1 MKKKIIVILIIC
13 LFLGLSIFILF
24 LDKYNSG
31 TQVDNNEIVYEETDS
46 KKENIIE
53 DNQLKEEIEFPIGN
67 ATEQIESVATP
78 KEEDEIQKD
87 NDKIN
92 DKKSE
97 DKTQIINKNTTST
110 STTQKEENKE
120 ITKNVE
126 NSKNENKESLSNNEV
141 TNKTEQKEEKDNT
154 PKCNHSNEG
163 YYNTEDEAKAYY
175 KELSKEFGKKVKDG
189 EITYEE
195 YLKKCPYGCETMS
208 CQYCGKWTISLY
220 YE

>member
-13 LFLGLSIFILF
+13 LFLGLAIFILF
-24 LDKYNSG
+24 LNKYNSG

-53 DNQLKEEIEFPIGN
+53 DNQLKEEIEFSIGN

-78 KEEDEIQKD
+78 KEKEEIQKD

-110 STTQKEENKE
+110 STTKKEENKE

-126 NSKNENKESLSNNEV
+126 NSKNENKESSSNNEV

-154 PKCNHSNEG
+154 TKCNHSNEG
-163 YYNTEDEAKAYY
+163 YYITEDEAKAYY
-175 KELSKEFGKKVKDG
+175 KELSKEFGEKVKDG

-195 YLKKCPYGCETMS
+195 YLKKCPYGYETIS

>member
-13 LFLGLSIFILF
+13 LFLGLAIFILF
-24 LDKYNSG
+24 LNKYNSG

-53 DNQLKEEIEFPIGN
+53 DNQLKEEIEFSIGN

-78 KEEDEIQKD
+78 KEKEEIQKD

-97 DKTQIINKNTTST
+97 DKTQIINTNTTSA
-110 STTQKEENKE
+110 STTKKEENKE
-120 ITKNVE
+120 ATKNVE
-126 NSKNENKESLSNNEV
+126 NSKNENKESSNNNEV

-154 PKCNHSNEG
+154 TKCNHSNEG
-163 YYNTEDEAKAYY
+163 YYITEDEAKAYY
-175 KELSKEFGKKVKDG
+175 KELSKEFGEKVKDG

-195 YLKKCPYGCETMS
+195 YLKKCPYGYETIS

>member
-1 MKKKIIVILIIC
+1 M
-13 LFLGLSIFILF
+13 GLAIFILF
-24 LDKYNSG
+24 LNKYNSG

-53 DNQLKEEIEFPIGN
+53 DNQLKEEIEFSIGN

-78 KEEDEIQKD
+78 KEKEEIQKD

-110 STTQKEENKE
+110 STTKKEENKE

-126 NSKNENKESLSNNEV
+126 NSKNENKESSSNNEV

-154 PKCNHSNEG
+154 TKCNHSNEG
-163 YYNTEDEAKAYY
+163 YYITEDEAKAYY
-175 KELSKEFGKKVKDG
+175 KELSKEFGEKVKDG

-195 YLKKCPYGCETMS
+195 YLKKCPYGYETIS

>member
-1 MKKKIIVILIIC
+1 M
-13 LFLGLSIFILF
+13 GLSIFILF

-126 NSKNENKESLSNNEV
+126 NSKNENKESSNNNEV

-154 PKCNHSNEG
+154 TKCNHSNEG
-163 YYNTEDEAKAYY
+163 YYITEDEAKAYY
-175 KELSKEFGKKVKDG
+175 KELSKEFGEKVKDG

-195 YLKKCPYGCETMS
+195 YLKKCPYGYETMS

>member
-13 LFLGLSIFILF
+13 LFLGLAIFILF
-24 LDKYNSG
+24 LNKYNSG

-53 DNQLKEEIEFPIGN
+53 DNQLKEEIEFSIGN

-78 KEEDEIQKD
+78 KEKEEIQKD

-110 STTQKEENKE
+110 STTK
-120 ITKNVE
+120 
-126 NSKNENKESLSNNEV
+126 
-141 TNKTEQKEEKDNT
+141 KEEKDNT
-154 PKCNHSNEG
+154 TKCNHSNEG

-175 KELSKEFGKKVKDG
+175 KELSKEFGEKVKDG

-195 YLKKCPYGCETMS
+195 YLKKCPYGYETIS

>member
-1 MKKKIIVILIIC
+1 M
-13 LFLGLSIFILF
+13 GLSIFILF
-24 LDKYNSG
+24 LNKYNSG

-53 DNQLKEEIEFPIGN
+53 DNQLKEEIEFSIGN

-78 KEEDEIQKD
+78 KEKEEIQKD

-110 STTQKEENKE
+110 STTKKEENKE

-126 NSKNENKESLSNNEV
+126 NSKNENKESSSNNEV

-154 PKCNHSNEG
+154 TKCNHSNEG
-163 YYNTEDEAKAYY
+163 YYITEDEAKAYY
-175 KELSKEFGKKVKDG
+175 KELSKEFGEKVKDG

-195 YLKKCPYGCETMS
+195 YLKKCPYGYETIS